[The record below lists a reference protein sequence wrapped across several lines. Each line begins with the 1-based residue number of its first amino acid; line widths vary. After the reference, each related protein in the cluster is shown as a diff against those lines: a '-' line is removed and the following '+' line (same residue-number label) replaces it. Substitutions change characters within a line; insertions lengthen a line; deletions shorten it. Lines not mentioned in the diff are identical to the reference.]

1 MVLCDWQVIKV
12 SIEIIDINDNAP
24 AFSSA
29 HVIFD
34 IVEATQLGSV
44 YVIQAATD
52 VDSPAYGVQKY
63 ELDSESGKFGL
74 QISTKLD
81 GSQEVR
87 SNYSTQLKVYLPIT
101 ENIEKHNSTTPNGR
115 LPERP
120 KPI

>member
-1 MVLCDWQVIKV
+1 VYPTCSRTGTSACGSTGLTGGLRLTLQVIKV

-24 AFSSA
+24 VFGSD
-29 HVIFD
+29 HVVFD

-52 VDSPAYGVQKY
+52 IDSPPYGIQKY

-81 GSQEVR
+81 GSQEVK
-87 SNYSTQLKVYLPIT
+87 LCV
-101 ENIEKHNSTTPNGR
+101 
-115 LPERP
+115 
-120 KPI
+120 